1 MPLIVNVGLSQK
13 IGLPNYSSL
22 GASVHVE
29 YETDSLLLLTNVEAF
44 QRQVQDAFAACR
56 QAVQDELTRQDPA
69 SPAGDPLAASP
80 SADQVAER
88 TTCHTADPA
97 ADDRPAPSNG
107 HPARLAARPRSS
119 GLRRATANQIRA
131 IEAIVARH
139 NVDLAGL
146 LAERFHTD
154 QLSNLSITQASDLI
168 DQLQTDSA
176 AGGGRS

>member
-13 IGLPNYSSL
+13 IGRPNYSSL

-29 YETDSLLLLTNVEAF
+29 YETDSLLLLTNVDAF
-44 QRQVQDAFAACR
+44 HRQVQDAFAACR
-56 QAVQDELTRQDPA
+56 QAVQDELTRHEPA
-69 SPAGDPLAASP
+69 SAE
-80 SADQVAER
+80 QVAD
-88 TTCHTADPA
+88 HTPGQAAIPA
-97 ADDRPAPSNG
+97 ADDRSAPSNG
-107 HPARLAARPRSS
+107 HPARQRSGGPRH
-119 GLRRATANQIRA
+119 ATANQIRA
-131 IEAIVARH
+131 IEAIAARQ
-139 NVDLAGL
+139 NVELAGL